1 MNDLHKTKMEG
12 GQSMTKQIKTPDDVQ
27 RRYQKALDAFT
38 ARIEKDYYV
47 LAAILY
53 GSLARGEAW
62 QRSDIDLFIIL
73 RDGVERGVQSH
84 VWLVEDG
91 INIFADVFP
100 RSRLK
105 QILEGALKGSIQH
118 SIQSQCKVLFSKD
131 DSLRA
136 WFEESDRIGDRDK
149 PLQLLNAVSQVPYPL
164 EKAQKWFYAKS
175 DLNYSFLWI
184 LFAVNALARVEVVF
198 NGEAPGR
205 EVLDQALVY
214 NPDFFKTVYIDLIN
228 GPKTEATIEQA
239 LVLIDNYLEERV
251 ELLFQPVLD
260 YLAEAGGA
268 RTAAELDAYF
278 RKKVQHGNLGGVY
291 DWLAQKG
298 VILKVSSPLRLTRK
312 SRITVDEPA
321 YYYDG
326 DGSDWVS

>member
-1 MNDLHKTKMEG
+1 MEKLI
-12 GQSMTKQIKTPDDVQ
+12 QTPADVQ
-27 RRYQKALDAFT
+27 MRYQNALNAFT
-38 ARIEKDYYV
+38 ARIAKDYYI
-47 LAAILY
+47 LAAVLY

-62 QRSDIDLFIIL
+62 ERSDIDLFIIL
-73 RDGVERGVQSH
+73 RDGVERGVRTH

-91 INIFADVFP
+91 INIFADVIP

-105 QILEGALKGSIQH
+105 QMLEGALQGSIGH

-131 DSLRA
+131 DSIRA

-149 PLQLLNAVSQVPYPL
+149 PFQLLSAVSQVPYPM
-164 EKAQKWFYAKS
+164 EKAQKWFYAKH

-184 LFAVNALARVEVVF
+184 LYAVNSLARVEVIL

-205 EVLDQALVY
+205 EALDQALGY
-214 NPDFFKTVYIDLIN
+214 NPDFFGTVYIDLIN
-228 GPKTEATIEQA
+228 GPKTEATIERA
-239 LVLIDNYLEERV
+239 LLLIDTYLEDRA
-251 ELLFQPVLD
+251 ELLFQPVLE

-268 RTAAELDAYF
+268 RTAIELDTYF
-278 RKKVQHGNLGGVY
+278 RKKVQHTNLGGVY

-298 VILKVSSPLRLTRK
+298 IILKVSSPVRLTRK
-312 SRITVDEPA
+312 SKATVDEPA

-326 DGSDWVS
+326 DGSGWGELF